1 VSHWLT
7 IEVFDGTFPASQWR
21 YAHGE
26 SLPEAAV
33 TNGVL
38 DWEWHQH
45 QWGVVLE
52 LRFNDDECR
61 AQFRSLP
68 AVMAALDAVPDP
80 VAGLLVY
87 PGRGGGAGA
96 GVPRPPRPTPLAG
109 AAAVREPTSEPVPDP
124 PSAFPDTFAL
134 CAM

>member
-52 LRFNDDECR
+52 LRSTTTN
-61 AQFRSLP
+61 AARSS
-68 AVMAALDAVPDP
+68 
-80 VAGLLVY
+80 
-87 PGRGGGAGA
+87 GRFQ
-96 GVPRPPRPTPLAG
+96 P
-109 AAAVREPTSEPVPDP
+109 
-124 PSAFPDTFAL
+124 
-134 CAM
+134 